1 MGSKSKLLIIH
12 EDDMDWVYSPEER
25 VHWKML
31 GPGNEKRG
39 PCMQLIK
46 VPAGY
51 RKPRHYHA
59 SAHMI
64 YVREGDYS
72 MAGKRYRPGTFIFV
86 PTKERAGPIE
96 SKNGC
101 VLIQY
106 YEGAIGTV
114 IVGK

>member
-1 MGSKSKLLIIH
+1 MASKSKVLMIH
-12 EDDMDWVYSPEER
+12 ENDMDWVYDREHR
-25 VHWKML
+25 LHWKML

-46 VPAGY
+46 MPPGY
-51 RKPRHYHA
+51 RQPRHYHA

-72 MAGKRYRPGTFIFV
+72 IAGKSYGPGTFIFV
-86 PTKERAGPIE
+86 PAKEPAGPIE
-96 SKNGC
+96 SKGGC
-101 VLIQY
+101 LLIQY
-106 YEGAIGTV
+106 YEGAIGTT